1 MNDQHDPEQLAS
13 YAVGLVDGD
22 AARATE
28 EHVAGCQRCRQ
39 ELAELR
45 EVDGALRRVPS
56 EWFLDGPPPG
66 GELVLQRTLRQVRK
80 ENGARRRRRRGT
92 LVAAAVV
99 GLVGVG
105 AAGVALGRNIAGPTI
120 TAGPEAGAR
129 VLTGLNPST
138 GARLTVTLT
147 PEAGWVRVNA
157 TGQGLPVGER
167 CMLLVVDRSGNP
179 SVVGSW
185 VVPAPGEQEEYGF
198 VSGAAVALGDVA
210 AVRMQNFAGREL
222 VSAPA

>member
-1 MNDQHDPEQLAS
+1 MSTPSPRSWRKSGVRSMVLC
-13 YAVGLVDGD
+13 
-22 AARATE
+22 
-28 EHVAGCQRCRQ
+28 AGCRLSGFSTGR
-39 ELAELR
+39 
-45 EVDGALRRVPS
+45 RRVVQK
-56 EWFLDGPPPG
+56 
-66 GELVLQRTLRQVRK
+66 LVLQRTLGQVRK

-105 AAGVALGRNIAGPTI
+105 AAGVALDGYRRSDDHCRTRSG
-120 TAGPEAGAR
+120 GAR
-129 VLTGLNPST
+129 LTGLNPST
-138 GARLTVTLT
+138 GARLNATLT

-167 CMLLVVDRSGNP
+167 WMPLVVDRSGNP